1 MLDALR
7 WLIAVEF
14 IGLAAFPLAFCLLPR
29 LADRGFT
36 LGKPLGIMLVSYLFW
51 VLGLAHIPTAQ
62 PTALALVLLLAAASA
77 YLAYRHRDDL
87 RGFIVREW
95 RTLAVAEAIFLVF
108 FVGWALFRASD
119 PFINHTEQ
127 PMDLALLSASM
138 NSVVGHPEDPWLRGE
153 SISYYYFG
161 YWMMGTVSQIAAV
174 QSNISYNLAMAL
186 IPAMAAAGIF
196 GLVVNIARLNT
207 AFPVLTKPGAAH
219 SGDSDRPRS
228 ETDGVADDDMDEE
241 DAGGV
246 SANGDDESPENAA
259 LVRASTT
266 TTFAGATA
274 LNDTSEASSG
284 DESSSASN
292 PAANADESQN
302 GAAGAAAASYSITSI
317 TPSDGAH
324 KNTNLAIIAGIV
336 ATVLLGVVSNLE
348 GVLEFMRLNG
358 MGTQG
363 LYDWIRISGV
373 DGPNEMPPTGWAPT
387 EHWWWFHASRV
398 INTFD
403 GIYFIDNTIQE
414 FPFFSFMLGDMHPHV
429 MSIPFIAL
437 FLGISLNF
445 YRLPSC
451 FWREY
456 RGVYPYA
463 IILTAAMVLGGLGF
477 NNLWDMP
484 TFAALLIGVLALAAY
499 REGNGIGQSFGSAVF
514 PVGLAIVALAVL
526 MYSPYLLN
534 IEATV
539 EGIGVVVTH
548 TRAIHMFIV
557 WGLFLTAVTPFLLTT
572 FWQTTVQ
579 RDWAAQG
586 ITALAL
592 AFMPWLVWSLAYL
605 SNDGSTGEAIA
616 RLFGILP
623 LTVLAAIGVYNAL
636 NLARQEREGGRLFA
650 TLLAVL
656 GLGLIIG
663 AEFLFI
669 RDFFNNR
676 GNTVFKLYY
685 QAWILLSAA
694 SAFAVYYWMRTIRG
708 RMGWSKFLAYIWAA
722 AFVALLLGSLY
733 YPLAGIQTKPET
745 PYSGRTLDGLEFVR
759 QHNPAE
765 YAAIDWLKQNAPP
778 DAAIVEAVGEWGDWG
793 LVSRSTGLP
802 TIVNWL
808 GHQRQWRGG
817 WERFASDS
825 ADVSRALRDQY
836 FDERAAEVERI
847 YATLDPAE
855 AHIILYKYDIDYVFI
870 GHRERDLYG
879 TDGMAKFEAIA
890 DRAFASPNGDSL
902 IYRVR

>member
-14 IGLAAFPLAFCLLPR
+14 IGLAAFPLAYCLLPR

-36 LGKPLGIMLVSYLFW
+36 LSKPLGILLVSYLFW

-62 PTALALVLLLAAASA
+62 PTAIALVLLLAAASA
-77 YLAYRHRDDL
+77 YLTYRHRDDL
-87 RGFIVREW
+87 RDFIVREW

-138 NSVVGHPEDPWLRGE
+138 NSVVGQPEDPWLRGE

-161 YWMMGTVSQIAAV
+161 YWMMGAVSQIAAV

-186 IPAMAAAGIF
+186 IPAMSAMGIF
-196 GLVVNIARLNT
+196 GIVVNMARLNT
-207 AFPVLTKPGAAH
+207 AFSILTKPGAACPVN
-219 SGDSDRPRS
+219 SDQPRS
-228 ETDGVADDDMDEE
+228 ETDCAVDDDTDDE
-241 DAGGV
+241 AAAAV
-246 SANGDDESPENAA
+246 SANDDDESPEN
-259 LVRASTT
+259 
-266 TTFAGATA
+266 GARK
-274 LNDTSEASSG
+274 
-284 DESSSASN
+284 
-292 PAANADESQN
+292 
-302 GAAGAAAASYSITSI
+302 
-317 TPSDGAH
+317 H
-324 KNTNLAIIAGIV
+324 TNLAIVAGVV
-336 ATVLLGVVSNLE
+336 ATALLGVVSNLE

-403 GIYFIDNTIQE
+403 GMYFIDNTIQE

-437 FLGISLNF
+437 FVGVSLNF

-456 RGVYPYA
+456 RSVYPYA
-463 IILTAAMVLGGLGF
+463 IILIAAIVLGGLGF

-499 REGNGIGQSFGSAVF
+499 REGIGVWQSFGSAVF

-534 IEATV
+534 IDATV

-557 WGLFLTAVTPFLLTT
+557 WGLFLTAVAPYLLAT

-586 ITALAL
+586 ITAMAL
-592 AFMPWLVWSLAYL
+592 AFVPWLLWSLAYL
-605 SNDGSTGEAIA
+605 PSDGSVGEAIT
-616 RLFGILP
+616 RFFGILP
-623 LTVLAAIGVYNAL
+623 LAALAAIGVYNAL

-708 RMGWSKFLAYIWAA
+708 RMGWSRFFAYIWAA

-733 YPLAGIQTKPET
+733 YPLAGIKTKPET
-745 PYSGRTLDGLEFVR
+745 PASGRTLDGLEFVR
-759 QHNPAE
+759 QYNPAE
-765 YAAIDWLKQNAPP
+765 YSAIDWLKRNAPP

-817 WERFASDS
+817 WERFA
-825 ADVSRALRDQY
+825 ADKAEVSRALRDQY

-855 AHIILYKYDIDYVFI
+855 AQLILYKYDIDYVYI
-870 GHRERDLYG
+870 GRRERDLYG
-879 TDGMAKFEAIA
+879 AEGMAKFDAIA
-890 DRAFASPNGDSL
+890 DRVFASPNGDSL

>member
-1 MLDALR
+1 MLDALQ
-7 WLIAVEF
+7 WLITVEI

-36 LGKPLGIMLVSYLFW
+36 LGKPLGILLVSYLFW

-62 PTALALVLLLAAASA
+62 PTAIALVLLLAAASA
-77 YLAYRHRDDL
+77 YLTYRHRDDL

-138 NSVVGHPEDPWLRGE
+138 NSVVGQPEDPWLRGE
-153 SISYYYFG
+153 SVSYYYFG
-161 YWMMGTVSQIAAV
+161 YWMMGAVSQIAAV

-196 GLVVNIARLNT
+196 GLVVNMARLNT
-207 AFPVLTKPGAAH
+207 AFHILAKPGASHPAN
-219 SGDSDRPRS
+219 SDRPHS
-228 ETDGVADDDMDEE
+228 DTDSVDDDDTDDE

-259 LVRASTT
+259 PAR
-266 TTFAGATA
+266 
-274 LNDTSEASSG
+274 ASSG
-284 DESSSASN
+284 DESSSAIN
-292 PAANADESQN
+292 PATNADESQN
-302 GAAGAAAASYSITSI
+302 GAAAASHSV
-317 TPSDGAH
+317 TPSDSAH
-324 KNTNLAIIAGIV
+324 KNTNLAIVAGVI

-373 DGPNEMPPTGWAPT
+373 DGPNEMPPVGWAPT

-403 GIYFIDNTIQE
+403 GMYFIDNTIQE

-437 FLGISLNF
+437 FVGISLNF

-456 RGVYPYA
+456 RSVYPYA
-463 IILTAAMVLGGLGF
+463 IILTAAIVLGGLGF

-484 TFAALLIGVLALAAY
+484 TFAALLIGVLALTAY
-499 REGNGIGQSFGSAVF
+499 REGNGVWQSFGSAIF

-534 IEATV
+534 IDATV

-557 WGLFLTAVTPFLLTT
+557 WGLFLTAVAPFLLTT

-592 AFMPWLVWSLAYL
+592 AFVPWLLWSLAYL
-605 SNDGSTGEAIA
+605 PSDGSVGEAVA
-616 RLFGILP
+616 RFFGILP
-623 LTVLAAIGVYNAL
+623 LTALAAIGVYNAL
-636 NLARQEREGGRLFA
+636 NLARQERKGGRLFA

-694 SAFAVYYWMRTIRG
+694 SAFAVYYWMRTIRR
-708 RMGWSKFLAYIWAA
+708 RMGWGRFFAYIWAA

-733 YPLAGIQTKPET
+733 YPLAGIKTKPET
-745 PYSGRTLDGLEFVR
+745 PSFGLTLDGLEFVR
-759 QHNPAE
+759 QYNPAE

-778 DAAIVEAVGEWGDWG
+778 DAAIVEAVGEWGDWA

-817 WERFASDS
+817 WERFDADS

-855 AHIILYKYDIDYVFI
+855 AQLILYKYNIDYVYI
-870 GHRERDLYG
+870 GHRERELYG
-879 TDGMAKFEAIA
+879 TEGMAKFEAIA
-890 DRAFASPNGDSL
+890 ERVFASPNGDSL